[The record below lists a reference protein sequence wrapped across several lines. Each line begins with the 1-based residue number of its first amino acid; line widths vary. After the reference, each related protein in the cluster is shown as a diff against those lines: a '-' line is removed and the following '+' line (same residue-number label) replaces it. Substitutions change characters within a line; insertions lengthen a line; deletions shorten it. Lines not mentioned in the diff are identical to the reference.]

1 MKLSIHTWQVNKNS
15 VSVNYGPLTP
25 SLKINEEYIQKD
37 SRSTAIYDS
46 RWQEGADATQW
57 PSYEIFPK
65 SPWNYALVLDSK
77 VPLKNFKVI
86 RKEWPSDNF
95 PFTVSNVP
103 LGGESHRKANT
114 FLDTRQ
120 VRIMQRIARNQRP
133 QRRQGRDHIDTDGRR
148 PVESFCFSKH
158 LRINQQPYK
167 LILP

>member
-1 MKLSIHTWQVNKNS
+1 M
-15 VSVNYGPLTP
+15 
-25 SLKINEEYIQKD
+25 
-37 SRSTAIYDS
+37 RST
-46 RWQEGADATQW
+46 
-57 PSYEIFPK
+57 
-65 SPWNYALVLDSK
+65 SK
-77 VPLKNFKVI
+77 KTAVPQPYTI
-86 RKEWPSDNF
+86 PAGRKEQMPPNGHLMRFSKITLELCIGIGLKSSLEKLQSHTKGMAIGQF
-95 PFTVSNVP
+95 SVYCFQRAVR
-103 LGGESHRKANT
+103 GESHRKANT